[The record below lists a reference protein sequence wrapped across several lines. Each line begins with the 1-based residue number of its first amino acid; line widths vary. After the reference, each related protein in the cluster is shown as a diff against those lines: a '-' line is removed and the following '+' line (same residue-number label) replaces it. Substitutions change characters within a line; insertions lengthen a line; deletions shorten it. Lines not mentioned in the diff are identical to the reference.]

1 MKKLFATALLVSA
14 ALSHAQTASTPP
26 APVTPSSPAKKELV
40 QKLMVLQQ
48 PGIEGLARNLVEQP
62 ALQML
67 QAAAR
72 ALQQMPPEKREA
84 AGKSIETDIRKYV
97 DETVPAVRERAVKLA
112 PSTFGANVEEKFN
125 EEELKQLIAWFES
138 PVRKKYEAMLPE
150 SQNGFMQKLATEARP
165 TVEPRLQA
173 LEVKVRATL
182 GIVPASPAASAP
194 PKAAT
199 PPKKAASK

>member
-1 MKKLFATALLVSA
+1 MKKLFATVLLASA
-14 ALSHAQTASTPP
+14 ALSHAQTASTAAAP
-26 APVTPSSPAKKELV
+26 ASPSSPAKKELV

-72 ALQQMPPEKREA
+72 ALQQMAPEKREA
-84 AGKSIETDIRKYV
+84 AGKLIEADIRRYV
-97 DETVPAVRERAVKLA
+97 DDTVPAVRERAVKLA

-165 TVEPRLQA
+165 TVEPKLQA
-173 LEVKVRATL
+173 LEAKVRATL
-182 GIVPASPAASAP
+182 GISPAGPTASAP
-194 PKAAT
+194 PKSAT
-199 PPKKAASK
+199 PAKKAASK

>member
-1 MKKLFATALLVSA
+1 MKKLFATVLLVSA
-14 ALSHAQTASTPP
+14 GLSHAQTASTATAP
-26 APVTPSSPAKKELV
+26 ASPSSPAKKELV

-72 ALQQMPPEKREA
+72 ALQQMAPEKREA
-84 AGKSIETDIRKYV
+84 AGKMIEADIRRYV
-97 DETVPAVRERAVKLA
+97 DDTVPAVRERAVKLA

-150 SQNGFMQKLATEARP
+150 SQNGFMQKLATKARP
-165 TVEPRLQA
+165 TVEPKLQA
-173 LEVKVRATL
+173 LEAKVRTTL
-182 GIVPASPAASAP
+182 GISPAGPTASAP
-194 PKAAT
+194 PKSAT
-199 PPKKAASK
+199 PAKKAASK

>member
-1 MKKLFATALLVSA
+1 MKKLFATVLLVSA
-14 ALSHAQTASTPP
+14 GLSHAQTASTATAP
-26 APVTPSSPAKKELV
+26 ASPSSPAKKELV

-72 ALQQMPPEKREA
+72 ALQQMAPEKREA
-84 AGKSIETDIRKYV
+84 AGKMIEADIRRYV
-97 DETVPAVRERAVKLA
+97 DDTVPAVRERAVKLA

-165 TVEPRLQA
+165 TVEPKLQA
-173 LEVKVRATL
+173 LEAKVRTTL
-182 GIVPASPAASAP
+182 GISPAGPTASAP
-194 PKAAT
+194 PKSAT
-199 PPKKAASK
+199 PAKKAASK